1 MKGTEKIIAHIQ
13 ADAKAETDAILGRA
27 EKECD
32 ELRRSYEAK
41 AAEAYAERVRAGVRD
56 CQDKMDSVG
65 RIGQME
71 SRKAMLALKQEM
83 VSKSFD
89 RALEMLVELPAEE
102 KIAFYAKLASD
113 AAVTKDEE
121 LILNAADAEAIGEA
135 VVAAANAKLGDGKLR
150 LSEEHGSFAGGLL
163 LRRGAIEVN
172 CTAELLVELRRGEM
186 SAQLAGL
193 LFA

>member
-32 ELRRSYEAK
+32 EQRRFYEAK
-41 AAEAYAERVRAGVRD
+41 AAEAYAERIRAGVRD
-56 CQDKMDSVG
+56 CQDKMDSVS

-71 SRKAMLALKQEM
+71 SRKAMLTLKQEM

-89 RALEMLVELPAEE
+89 RALEMLVALPAEE
-102 KIAFYAKLASD
+102 KTAFYARLAAD

-121 LILNAADAEAIGEA
+121 LILNAADAEAIGSA
-135 VVAAANAKLGDGKLR
+135 VVAAANARLGGGALR
-150 LSEEHGSFAGGLL
+150 LSEERGSFVGGLI

-172 CTAELLVELRRGEM
+172 CTAELLVELQRGDL
-186 SAQLAGL
+186 SAQLADV